1 MPASMDR
8 RQFLGAVSAAAWLA
22 NPSLARN
29 FADARRLIAAGAIG
43 PVRFCRAAGP
53 RWLALARQVS
63 GDSTLI
69 AEMHAAGNCAVFL
82 GSTATLVV
90 DRKGCRLLP

>member
-1 MPASMDR
+1 MDR
-8 RQFLGAVSAAAWLA
+8 RQFLGALCAPAKLP
-22 NPSLARN
+22 NPSLAS
-29 FADARRLIAAGAIG
+29 AIAEARRIVAAGAIG